1 MATSTFHTRNENFGE
16 RLNAGCTAES
26 PARLFKKT
34 KLNKTK
40 KTVIQEPSQH
50 SRQVGASGLNDPAA
64 GRGRGQAGRPGV
76 RMLKAKFWRKSGFT
90 EAPVQAA
97 PES

>member
-40 KTVIQEPSQH
+40 KNGNP
-50 SRQVGASGLNDPAA
+50 GAQPAQ
-64 GRGRGQAGRPGV
+64 QAGWSQWV
-76 RMLKAKFWRKSGFT
+76 K
-90 EAPVQAA
+90 
-97 PES
+97 